1 MNHRESYL
9 ESLTQRVAH
18 LERVICSIAL
28 APTESERSARLEV
41 AHAEI
46 QNRQPSE
53 WAKEYIEYVST
64 REDHYF

>member
-1 MNHRESYL
+1 MNHSKSYI
-9 ESLTQRVAH
+9 ETLTQRIAH

-46 QNRQPSE
+46 ENRQPSK
-53 WAKEYIEYVST
+53 WAQEYIEYVTT